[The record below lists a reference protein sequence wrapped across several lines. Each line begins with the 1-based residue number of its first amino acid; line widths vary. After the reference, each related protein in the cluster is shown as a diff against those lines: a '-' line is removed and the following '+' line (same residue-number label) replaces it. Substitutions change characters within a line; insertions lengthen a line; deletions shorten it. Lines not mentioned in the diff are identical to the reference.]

1 MQNYITDRVIF
12 QHGCNKGALFCCY
25 VVKKSEKREAL
36 CRIIGMPD
44 FKQEN
49 AVIEFLRLC
58 LANIKMRHE
67 KEEILKEE
75 LRVLAIV
82 TRDRLHL
89 KQREMAKSLE
99 MSESSYSDIE
109 TGRTMCG
116 TLTAVLL
123 LAMQKEPSV
132 FLAHVSVRF
141 EQKYEKEMQL
151 L

>member
-1 MQNYITDRVIF
+1 M
-12 QHGCNKGALFCCY
+12 
-25 VVKKSEKREAL
+25 
-36 CRIIGMPD
+36 
-44 FKQEN
+44 
-49 AVIEFLRLC
+49 
-58 LANIKMRHE
+58 MRHE

-132 FLAHVSVRF
+132 FLAHVSARF